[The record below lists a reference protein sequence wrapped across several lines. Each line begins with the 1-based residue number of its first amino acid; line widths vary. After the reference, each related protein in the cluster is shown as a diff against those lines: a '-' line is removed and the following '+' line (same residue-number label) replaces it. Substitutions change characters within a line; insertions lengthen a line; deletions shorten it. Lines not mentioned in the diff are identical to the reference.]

1 MAKSVL
7 DYVREIKKVLR
18 DHKTY
23 TAALDPQITS
33 LASAMRN
40 LQMANDQIDTL
51 VDTTV
56 WEETRYG
63 RKLAPHPVFKIAKD
77 AQRSI
82 TEQMKALNLT
92 VDELAGEADDD
103 PLADLTK
110 KLTKRRKVATII
122 TPKEEEL

>member
-7 DYVREIKKVLR
+7 DYVKDIKKVLR

-51 VDTTV
+51 TDTTV

-92 VDELAGEADDD
+92 VDELAGEDDDD

-122 TPKEEEL
+122 TPKD

>member
-51 VDTTV
+51 TETTV

-63 RKLAPHPVFKIAKD
+63 RKLAPHPVFKIAKE
-77 AQRSI
+77 AQELVTR
-82 TEQMKALNLT
+82 QMKALGLT

-122 TPKEEEL
+122 TPKD

>member
-7 DYVREIKKVLR
+7 DYSREIKKALR

-56 WEETRYG
+56 WKETRTG
-63 RKLAPHPVFKIAKD
+63 RELVPHPVFKIAKD

-92 VDELAGEADDD
+92 VDDLAGEADDD
-103 PLADLTK
+103 PLADLTR
-110 KLTKRRKVATII
+110 KLTKRRKAATII
-122 TPKEEEL
+122 TPKD

>member
-7 DYVREIKKVLR
+7 DYVKDIKKILR

-56 WEETRYG
+56 WKETRTG
-63 RKLAPHPVFKIAKD
+63 RELVPHPVFKISKD

-110 KLTKRRKVATII
+110 KLTKRRKAATII
-122 TPKEEEL
+122 TPKD

>member
-1 MAKSVL
+1 MTKSVS
-7 DYVREIKKVLR
+7 DYVKEIKKVLR

-23 TAALDPQITS
+23 TTALDPQITS

-63 RKLAPHPVFKIAKD
+63 KKLAPHPVFKIAKE
-77 AQRSI
+77 AQELVTR
-82 TEQMKALNLT
+82 QMKALGLT

-110 KLTKRRKVATII
+110 KLTKRRKVATILK
-122 TPKEEEL
+122 PKEGEV

>member
-7 DYVREIKKVLR
+7 DYVKDIKKILR

-51 VDTTV
+51 TEATV
-56 WEETRYG
+56 WKETRTG
-63 RKLAPHPVFKIAKD
+63 RELVQHPVFKISKD

-122 TPKEEEL
+122 TPKD

>member
-7 DYVREIKKVLR
+7 DYVKDIKKVLR

-110 KLTKRRKVATII
+110 KLTKRRKAATII
-122 TPKEEEL
+122 KPKEEEL

>member
-63 RKLAPHPVFKIAKD
+63 KKLAPHPVFKIAKD

>member
-7 DYVREIKKVLR
+7 DYVKDIKKVLR

-63 RKLAPHPVFKIAKD
+63 KKLAPHPVFKIAKD

-110 KLTKRRKVATII
+110 KLTKCRKAATII
-122 TPKEEEL
+122 TPKD